1 MQRFLFLYIGIDESL
16 VRHQIRAGTAD
27 LKSSKRRFG
36 SRVNLTRR
44 VSPLA
49 VAPPSPRGRGF
60 WLFLDDMDIHFLQQ
74 RRVAVGQP
82 DLEFVSVVGVFIG
95 GPGRS
100 IPGVVLRIADLP
112 TVYESGSSAANAEIH
127 L

>member
-1 MQRFLFLYIGIDESL
+1 MQRFLFLHIGIDESF

-27 LKSSKRRFG
+27 LKSPKRRFG
-36 SRVNLTRR
+36 TLVTLTRR
-44 VSPLA
+44 VSPL
-49 VAPPSPRGRGF
+49 VAPPSPRGRGI
-60 WLFLDDMDIHFLQQ
+60 FLDDMDIHFLQQ

-100 IPGVVLRIADLP
+100 IPGVVLRIADLL